1 MWSPAASPES
11 DTGLV
16 QSTKGPPSMLHA
28 SAAEGSSAVNAS
40 DADVALNA
48 MRGGVRSDVMASG
61 RAAVLVLPEPSLALP
76 AASSTVTMPSP
87 GGVTVNVYA
96 APEPWRFDA
105 VPLSTLMPASPK
117 PVTGSVNVALTAND
131 AAFVGFAAVVESAT
145 PGRVAS

>member
-28 SAAEGSSAVNAS
+28 SAAEGSSAV
-40 DADVALNA
+40 
-48 MRGGVRSDVMASG
+48 MASG

-87 GGVTVNVYA
+87 AGVTVNVYA

-105 VPLSTLMPASPK
+105 VPLSTLTPASPK
-117 PVTGSVNVALTAND
+117 PVTGSVNVALTTND

-145 PGRVAS
+145 DGRAVS